1 MEPCSNIH
9 RSERGKWICFRGN
22 DVAFCEPHAKTETGP
37 RINRQ
42 TVFTISIRSRP
53 WRICV
58 RRTEQGE
65 DAEKAIESRN
75 FIIVVQH
82 ARQVCTRSG
91 GMFVV
96 YESPAKRAK
105 NCSRYFCLLFF
116 PFCWSSSTRSW
127 RRLVLAGV

>member
-1 MEPCSNIH
+1 M
-9 RSERGKWICFRGN
+9 RGGNRFVFVEN
-22 DVAFCEPHAKTETGP
+22 DVAFCEPNAKTETGP

-42 TVFTISIRSRP
+42 TVFTISIRSRL

-58 RRTEQGE
+58 RRNEKGE
-65 DAEKAIESRN
+65 GPEKAIESRN

-96 YESPAKRAK
+96 YESREK
-105 NCSRYFCLLFF
+105 SEELFTVLFF
-116 PFCWSSSTRSW
+116 VLFFSFRWSSSTRRSW